1 MYVQKVFDIPPF
13 KKWCLTHSQVCT
25 GLTDSV
31 LKEQGNGTMCHPV
44 KTGIIASSLHAC
56 ALSHSDHLL
65 QSKTA
70 AGALFGHLGSPREV
84 HVVRI

>member
-1 MYVQKVFDIPPF
+1 M
-13 KKWCLTHSQVCT
+13 WA

-31 LKEQGNGTMCHPV
+31 LKEQGNGMTSHPV
-44 KTGIIASSLHAC
+44 KTGIIASSLCAC
-56 ALSHSDHLL
+56 ALSRSDHLL

-70 AGALFGHLGSPREV
+70 AGALFGHLGSPRGV